1 MGLDLGTLSAQVS
14 ISTGGVTSELNRV
27 RKALQD
33 VEKQTDK
40 LSNKKLNVDANAG
53 GIDKANTSA
62 KKLSKE
68 LENVSKAGSGAKVSG
83 QPAQE
88 LDKAAGAGGRLKNA
102 LSELGNVGA
111 LVGVGTAAA
120 GVTAA
125 FGAALRL
132 GNEFTNN
139 LNTMQAVSG
148 ATAPELSAVG
158 AAARALGNDTSLANT
173 SASDAAAAMS
183 ELAKGGFSVDQSM
196 QAAKG
201 TLQLAAAAGIDAAS
215 AATIQSQA
223 LQAFGLN
230 ADYAAKSSD
239 VLANAANA
247 SSAEITGIAQG
258 LQQSG
263 AVANQFGLTLEDTA
277 ATLGMLANAGIQGS
291 DAGTLLKSTL
301 LALTDTSE
309 PAQNAINE
317 LGLTVYDA
325 QGKFVGMSSLM
336 GQLDEASKSMTEE
349 QYQAATA
356 TLFGS
361 DAMRL
366 AGVAAEQGQAG
377 FDKMRDA
384 MEKQGAA
391 ADVAAAKTQ
400 GLPGAIAAVQ
410 NASEEL
416 ALSLY
421 DKFSGPLEGALDGVA
436 GGISGVGSAMGAV
449 PAPVFAGALALVG
462 GRLLDVNGK
471 MNSGTGALRSFGAEM
486 RNNQAFFGA
495 MGRDI
500 GTVTAGLVTLE
511 QRSPGMSRLANS
523 VRDNSAPLM
532 MMGTQTRLAATEM
545 TGMGRVSMLAQGHI
559 QTLGGAARGAA
570 AGGMSALKMGASGL
584 MGVLGGPWGIA
595 IAGATTVLG
604 ILAQKHQEAAQKE
617 AEHKAYQDQLRGS
630 LDETTGAMTKQSE
643 QMALDK
649 LRADGLVEAGAAL
662 GLTQDTMAQAATGNA
677 AAQSQVFSAIQNGT
691 NTIVRNSG
699 FWEKYGAD
707 AKAAG
712 LSVDDFA
719 DALNGSE
726 EAQNKLTEAF
736 RNNPSLMGDTWRKYK
751 DDLEDANKSTHDLSV
766 AMGQLGQD
774 ASKVQTE
781 QQANALR
788 QLSEEAGRAAGV
800 MDVLGDKAAKIGSDP
815 TKMTVQ
821 MDEAAAA
828 DTKAKL
834 DAIGVASRYNSE
846 TQTLEIEMPNGA
858 GIIQQLNSLGNIVH
872 TLPNGRI
879 DLKSNTAEEKQK
891 FVELGLAVK
900 DPVTGEIKMRDDIQ
914 QKLEGMN
921 RLKQTVNIDGKL
933 YMKDNVGQV
942 QASLAGLGIKAQ
954 MLPPG
959 NVRVIDNADQVKGKL
974 DLLGVKT
981 VTLPDGR
988 VVITDNTPE
997 TNAKLTNVG
1006 AQTSA
1011 LPPGFIQITDTSA
1024 ENLARLEGVGIKTK
1038 TLPNGKVVI
1047 TDNAQTTAENIRRTL
1062 SSENTNTQSSHEIS
1076 IIRRITDIFTK
1087 SEGGVMA
1094 FADGGYSPPVER
1106 YADGGQREIQRAR
1119 EGKHHEPP
1127 HTAQIAPA
1135 GAWRLFAE
1143 PETGGEAYI
1152 PLAQSKRARSEK
1164 ILGQVAQRFGYQ
1176 LTNNEGQVQ
1185 TFANGGVVENLKNIV
1200 AKRFPE
1206 LQVTSDYRQSN
1217 DLHGAGKAIDISNGF
1232 DTTPQMQ
1239 EAARWFYRNY
1249 KTQLAELIHYPLN
1262 GWQNVDEGKDFDF
1275 GAGTNAEHRN
1285 HVHIAAH
1292 QPLTGPTPPVGNAGL
1307 DGMFD
1312 GLDGVAGGKKTG
1324 SAFGGST
1331 SDDATT
1337 TKSEKTIN
1345 GGKGTLIKDGSFL
1358 ELVAAVHSKQ
1368 TGYQYGD
1375 DIVSWGQVAGL
1386 YTEEDSE
1393 DAAKDAEKAAKKAA
1407 SAKEKLEKAKENL
1420 PLAEED
1426 LRIAKMNRDETYNK
1440 TDKNGKKTATDT
1452 QKAAAD
1458 QRVAKAEKRVDDLN
1472 KQIEELEAQIKELE
1486 AAAEINPYEGL
1497 DSNLPNVGTSGNK
1510 YADAIIREG
1519 RRRRISD
1526 RGIKIA
1532 LATAL
1537 VESNMKM
1544 YANPNDPASM
1554 RFPHD
1559 AVGSD
1564 HDSVGLFQQRN
1575 NGAWGTT
1582 ADRMDPA
1589 RSAGMFY
1596 DKLDDADYN
1605 HGDPGAH
1612 AQRVQASAFPD
1623 RYNTK
1628 MGEAQAFLSRY
1639 NAKTS
1644 SITPMANG
1652 GILGHARGAQIQ
1664 DGSSAVL
1671 WAEAGPEAYIP
1682 LSKKGDARATDI
1694 WMESGRRLGYDVAG
1708 LLNLVGS
1715 GIPGLV
1721 EGKLD
1726 FSTGSSISA
1735 DRMGLNMDAASY
1747 RGQRGVQNAVG
1758 AVFNG
1763 PVQINDPRQWAQGQ
1777 LNNATKSLGSAM
1789 KAVIR

>member
-14 ISTGGVTSELNRV
+14 INTSGVTSELNRV

-263 AVANQFGLTLEDTA
+263 AVANQFGLSIEDTA

-301 LALTDTSE
+301 LALTDTSA
-309 PAQNAINE
+309 PAQSAIDQ

-384 MEKQGAA
+384 MDKQGAA

-416 ALSLY
+416 ALGLY
-421 DKFSGPLEGALDGVA
+421 DRFSGPLETALDGTA
-436 GGISGVGSAMGAV
+436 AGISGIGSAMGAV
-449 PAPVFAGALALVG
+449 PAPVFAGALALIAS
-462 GRLLDVNGK
+462 RMLDVNGR
-471 MNSGTGALRSFGAEM
+471 MTTGTGALRNFGAEL
-486 RNNQAFFGA
+486 RSNQTFFGA

-500 GTVTAGLVTLE
+500 NTVTAGLVTLE

-532 MMGTQTRLAATEM
+532 AMGRNTRLAATEM

-677 AAQSQVFSAIQNGT
+677 AAQSQVFGAIQNGT
-691 NTIVRNSG
+691 STLVQNSG

-719 DALNGSE
+719 SAMNGSV
-726 EAQNKLTEAF
+726 EAQQKLDTAFNSSADLHVMGSAWKQNSDSLNEANDAT
-736 RNNPSLMGDTWRKYK
+736 RRLSL
-751 DDLEDANKSTHDLSV
+751 S
-766 AMGQLGQD
+766 MGQLGQD

-788 QLSEEAGRAAGV
+788 QLSEEAVKATGV
-800 MDVLGDKAAKIGSDP
+800 MGALGDKAAQIGSDP

-846 TQTLEIEMPNGA
+846 TQTLEIDMPNGA

-914 QKLEGMN
+914 QKLESMN
-921 RLKQTVNIDGKL
+921 KLKQTANVNGRIYL
-933 YMKDNVGQV
+933 TDNVGQV
-942 QASLAGLGIKAQ
+942 QAHLNGLGIKTQ

-959 NVRVIDNADQVKGKL
+959 QVRILDNAPQVQGKL
-974 DLLGVKT
+974 HALGVKT

-988 VVITDNTPE
+988 VVISDNTPE
-997 TNAKLTNVG
+997 TQAKLSSVG

-1011 LPPGFIQITDTSA
+1011 LPPGHVQITDTSA
-1024 ENLARLEGVGIKTK
+1024 ENMKRLADLGVKTT
-1038 TLPNGKVVI
+1038 TLPDGRVVI
-1047 TDNAQTTAENIRRTL
+1047 SENADAVRNKITSTL
-1062 SSENTNTQSSHEIS
+1062 SAENTNTQSSHTIS
-1076 IIRRITDIFTK
+1076 IIRRIKDIF
-1087 SEGGVMA
+1087 ENANGGIMA
-1094 FADGGYSPPVER
+1094 YADGGYAPPRVETF
-1106 YADGGQREIQRAR
+1106 ANGGERAINR
-1119 EGKHHEPP
+1119 AQEGRHHEPP
-1127 HTAQIAPA
+1127 HTAHIAPA

-1152 PLAQSKRARSEK
+1152 PLANSKRARSEK

-1176 LTNNEGQVQ
+1176 LTNKEGQVQ
-1185 TFANGGVVENLKNIV
+1185 HFANGGVVENLKGIV

-1206 LQVTSDYRQSN
+1206 LQVTSDYRSSN
-1217 DLHGAGKAIDISNGF
+1217 DLHGQGKAIDISNGF
-1232 DTTPQMQ
+1232 DTTPEMQ
-1239 EAARWFYRNY
+1239 NAARWFYRNY
-1249 KTQLAELIHYPLN
+1249 KSQLAELIHYPLN

-1275 GAGTNAEHRN
+1275 GAATNSEHRN

-1292 QPLTGPTPPVGNAGL
+1292 RPLTGPTPPVGNAGL

-1312 GLDGVAGGKKTG
+1312 GLEGAPGATNAKSFSG
-1324 SAFGGST
+1324 ANT
-1331 SDDATT
+1331 SDVDASEMSSTP
-1337 TKSEKTIN
+1337 EKTVN

-1358 ELVAAVHSKQ
+1358 ELVAAAHSKQ

-1386 YTEEDSE
+1386 YTEIEKESE
-1393 DAAKDAEKAAKKAA
+1393 QAKGSAA
-1407 SAKEKLEKAKENL
+1407 SAAANL
-1420 PLAEED
+1420 SEA
-1426 LRIAKMNRDETYNK
+1426 NSSFGTV
-1440 TDKNGKKTATDT
+1440 GG
-1452 QKAAAD
+1452 
-1458 QRVAKAEKRVDDLN
+1458 DD
-1472 KQIEELEAQIKELE
+1472 ID
-1486 AAAEINPYEGL
+1486 PFGGL
-1497 DSNLPNVGTSGNK
+1497 DKNLPNVGTSGNK

-1519 RRRRISD
+1519 RRRRITD

-1554 RFPHD
+1554 KFPHD
-1559 AVGSD
+1559 AVGYD

-1605 HGDPGAH
+1605 SGDPGAH
-1612 AQRVQASAFPD
+1612 AQRVQVSAFPD

-1628 MGEAQAFLSRY
+1628 MGQAQSFLNRY

-1644 SITPMANG
+1644 KVTAMADG

-1715 GIPGLV
+1715 GLPGLV

-1726 FSTGSSISA
+1726 FSTGTSISA
-1735 DRMGLNMDAASY
+1735 DRLGLNMDAASY

-1763 PVQINDPRQWAQGQ
+1763 PVQINDPRQWTQGQ

-1789 KAVIR
+1789 RAVIR

>member
-14 ISTGGVTSELNRV
+14 INTSGVTSELNRV

-88 LDKAAGAGGRLKNA
+88 LDKAAQSGGRLKNA

-158 AAARALGNDTSLANT
+158 AAARALGNDASLANT

-196 QAAKG
+196 SAAKG

-223 LQAFGLN
+223 LQSFGLN

-263 AVANQFGLTLEDTA
+263 AVANQFGLTIEDTA
-277 ATLGMLANAGIQGS
+277 ATLSMLANAGIQGS

-301 LALTDTSE
+301 LALTDTSN
-309 PAQNAINE
+309 PAQGAIKQ

-384 MEKQGAA
+384 MDKQGAA

-416 ALSLY
+416 AIGLY
-421 DKFSGPLEGALDGVA
+421 DRFSGPLETALDGTA
-436 GGISGVGSAMGAV
+436 AGISGIGSAMGAV
-449 PAPVFAGALALVG
+449 PAPVFAGALALIAS
-462 GRLLDVNGK
+462 RMLDVNGK
-471 MNSGTGALRSFGAEM
+471 MNTGTGALRNFGAEI
-486 RNNQAFFGA
+486 RSNQTFFGA

-500 GTVTAGLVTLE
+500 NTVTAGLVTLE

-532 MMGTQTRLAATEM
+532 TMGRNTRLAASEM

-570 AGGMSALKMGASGL
+570 AGGMSALKMSASGL

-595 IAGATTVLG
+595 ITGATTVLG

-617 AEHKAYQDQLRGS
+617 AEHKAYQDQLRSS

-677 AAQSQVFSAIQNGT
+677 AAQSQVFGAIQNGT
-691 NTIVRNSG
+691 STLVQNSG

-719 DALNGSE
+719 SAMNGSV
-726 EAQNKLTEAF
+726 EAQQKLDTAFNSSADLHVMGSAWKQNSDSLNEANDAT
-736 RNNPSLMGDTWRKYK
+736 RRLSL
-751 DDLEDANKSTHDLSV
+751 S
-766 AMGQLGQD
+766 MGQLGQD

-788 QLSEEAGRAAGV
+788 QLSEEAVKATGV
-800 MDVLGDKAAKIGSDP
+800 MGALGDKAAQIGSDP
-815 TKMTVQ
+815 TKMTVK

-879 DLKSNTAEEKQK
+879 DLKSNTAEEKQR

-914 QKLEGMN
+914 QKLESMN
-921 RLKQTVNIDGKL
+921 KLKQTANVNGKL
-933 YMKDNVGQV
+933 YLTDNVGQV
-942 QASLAGLGIKAQ
+942 QAHLNGLGIKTQ

-959 NVRVIDNADQVKGKL
+959 QVRILDNAPQVQGKL
-974 DLLGVKT
+974 HALGVKT

-988 VVITDNTPE
+988 VVISDNTPE
-997 TNAKLTNVG
+997 TQAKLSSVG

-1011 LPPGFIQITDTSA
+1011 LPPGHVQITDTSA
-1024 ENLARLEGVGIKTK
+1024 ENMKRLADLGVKTT
-1038 TLPNGKVVI
+1038 TLPDGRVVI
-1047 TDNAQTTAENIRRTL
+1047 SENADAVRNKITSTL
-1062 SSENTNTQSSHEIS
+1062 SAENTNTQSSHTIS
-1076 IIRRITDIFTK
+1076 IIRRIKDIFEK
-1087 SEGGVMA
+1087 ANGGIMA
-1094 FADGGYSPPVER
+1094 YADGGYAPPRVETF
-1106 YADGGQREIQRAR
+1106 ANGGERAINR
-1119 EGKHHEPP
+1119 AQEGRHHEPP
-1127 HTAQIAPA
+1127 HTAHIAPA
-1135 GAWRLFAE
+1135 GSWRLFAE

-1152 PLAQSKRARSEK
+1152 PLASAKRGRSEK
-1164 ILGQVAQRFGYQ
+1164 ILSQVATRFGYS
-1176 LTNNEGQVQ
+1176 LVGKDGAPYNSGKATTPVGDAPVQ
-1185 TFANGGVVENLKNIV
+1185 RFADGGIVSRLKFMDGTPYIFGGWTPAGVDCSGAVALVDNARRGGDLWSPGRFATGNQADALRSRGWRPGKGSKDDFVTGFYNGGPGGGHTAVQIPGGTFIESGGNTGGGFTIGK
-1200 AKRFPE
+1200 
-1206 LQVTSDYRQSN
+1206 S
-1217 DLHGAGKAIDISNGF
+1217 AGPLSGRGF
-1232 DTTPQMQ
+1232 TD
-1239 EAARWFYRNY
+1239 WWW
-1249 KTQLAELIHYPLN
+1249 YP
-1262 GWQNVDEGKDFDF
+1262 G
-1275 GAGTNAEHRN
+1275 H
-1285 HVHIAAH
+1285 
-1292 QPLTGPTPPVGNAGL
+1292 PPVGNEGL

-1312 GLDGVAGGKKTG
+1312 GLEGAPGATNAKSFSGATSSGVD
-1324 SAFGGST
+1324 SSEMSST
-1331 SDDATT
+1331 P
-1337 TKSEKTIN
+1337 EKTVN

-1358 ELVAAVHSKQ
+1358 ELVAAMHSKQ

-1386 YTEEDSE
+1386 YTEIEKESE
-1393 DAAKDAEKAAKKAA
+1393 QAKGSAA
-1407 SAKEKLEKAKENL
+1407 SAAANL
-1420 PLAEED
+1420 SEANSSFGTVGGDDIDPL
-1426 LRIAKMNRDETYNK
+1426 
-1440 TDKNGKKTATDT
+1440 G
-1452 QKAAAD
+1452 
-1458 QRVAKAEKRVDDLN
+1458 
-1472 KQIEELEAQIKELE
+1472 
-1486 AAAEINPYEGL
+1486 GL
-1497 DSNLPNVGTSGNK
+1497 DKNLPNVGTSGNK

-1519 RRRRISD
+1519 RRRKITD

-1544 YANPNDPASM
+1544 YANRNDPESLKY
-1554 RFPHD
+1554 PHD

-1605 HGDPGAH
+1605 SGDPGAH

-1628 MGEAQAFLSRY
+1628 MGQAQSFLNRY

-1644 SITPMANG
+1644 KITAMADG

-1715 GIPGLV
+1715 GLPGLV

-1726 FSTGSSISA
+1726 FSTGTSISA

-1763 PVQINDPRQWAQGQ
+1763 PVQINDPRQWTQGQ

-1789 KAVIR
+1789 RAVIR